1 MTTIPRPLVAAA
13 LGVSP
18 DALPPGDLP
27 VARLAERWLGWLAA
41 AGGAEA
47 PDTLPD
53 YWTDLLLAR
62 LADDR
67 PDLCL
72 SAVLAVLARCETP
85 DQVAHLA
92 AGPLEDLLHRNGAA
106 VIDRI
111 EREAKGN
118 PRLRLALSGVAPD
131 GSPGAPLWQR
141 LQAARS
147 GDAGLDDGAGLP

>member
-13 LGVSP
+13 LGVSS

-27 VARLAERWLGWLAA
+27 VGRLADRWLGWLTMTDS
-41 AGGAEA
+41 AEA
-47 PDTLPD
+47 PETLPD

-62 LADDR
+62 LAVEA

-72 SAVLAVLARCETP
+72 SAVLAILTACRTP

-92 AGPLEDLLHRNGAA
+92 AGPLEDLLHRSGAA
-106 VIDRI
+106 VIGRI
-111 EREAKGN
+111 EAEAPGN

-131 GSPGAPLWQR
+131 GSPGAPLWSR
-141 LQAARS
+141 VQAARG
-147 GDAGLDDGAGLP
+147 GDPGLDDGAPLP

>member
-1 MTTIPRPLVAAA
+1 MTAIPRPLVAAA

-41 AGGAEA
+41 AEGAEA
-47 PDTLPD
+47 PDALPD
-53 YWTDLLLAR
+53 FWTDVLLAR
-62 LADDR
+62 LANEA

-72 SAVLAVLARCETP
+72 FAVLAVLARCETP

-106 VIDRI
+106 VIGRI
-111 EREAKGN
+111 EAEAQAN

-131 GSPGAPLWQR
+131 GSPGALLWQR
-141 LQAARS
+141 VQAAR
-147 GDAGLDDGAGLP
+147 GGEPGLDDGAGLP